1 MKKFLALILASGMM
15 VSSALA
21 NETKVIAV
29 NGIGEKSLDPNMV
42 TLTLEVWSRG
52 ATAKQAQQMAANSF
66 KTFKQATEKQ
76 GIRKEDVRTENYNL
90 SPDYE
95 YDQKTRQNKITGF
108 RVSHS
113 LTVVL
118 RKVEDVG
125 SFIDSLTKDD
135 KKSIETGVNV
145 NSIAWD
151 SDKRSEVEGSALA
164 DAVKSA
170 RAKAEEIAKA
180 AGVKIKGVYKIS
192 HSSQGSGPV
201 PVFRNMSMM
210 KGMAMESASTELP
223 SGQIKIRV
231 EVVAEYEI

>member
-1 MKKFLALILASGMM
+1 MKKILALILASGMM
-15 VSSALA
+15 ISTAFA
-21 NETKVIAV
+21 DETKVISV

-52 ATAKQAQQMAANSF
+52 PTAKQAQQMAANSF

-76 GIRKEDVRTENYNL
+76 GIRKDDVRTENYNL

-118 RKVEDVG
+118 RKVEDLG
-125 SFIDSLTKDD
+125 TFIDSLTKDD
-135 KKSIETGVNV
+135 KKSTETGVNV
-145 NSIAWD
+145 SSIAWD
-151 SDKRSEVEGSALA
+151 SDKRSDVEGTALA
-164 DAVKSA
+164 EAVKAA

-180 AGVKIKGVYKIS
+180 AGVKIKGVYRIS
-192 HSSQGSGPV
+192 HTSQGSGPT

-210 KGMAMESASTELP
+210 KGMAMDAASTELP
-223 SGQIKIRV
+223 AGQIKVRV